1 MADDKV
7 LDGFGSNGGEEFLSY
22 MQKSEALLIGGGE
35 AFEQWNGK
43 MGERL
48 QKIQNTDGSWSG
60 HHCITSPVFCTSAV
74 VLTLAAD
81 RDARLLRETAKL
93 AAK

>member
-1 MADDKV
+1 
-7 LDGFGSNGGEEFLSY
+7 
-22 MQKSEALLIGGGE
+22 
-35 AFEQWNGK
+35 

-74 VLTLAAD
+74 LLTLAAD
-81 RDARLLRETAKL
+81 RDARMLRETAKL